1 MKVNIGPY
9 KNYFGPFQLA
19 DKLQAF
25 GVSAEKC
32 YYIGDKLSNI
42 PFIYRVSDWVYSKR
56 KRRIKVKIHDHDIWN
71 MDHTLALIILPMLK
85 RLKVA
90 NHGSPK
96 IDNEDVPEHLR
107 SNVPFEDAE
116 IDDLYHQRWEYV
128 LDEMIWAFENIIED
142 DTSSYWFPERF
153 PDQVDVE
160 AWKKHSDRI
169 ANGARLFGKYYMG
182 LWD

>member
-1 MKVNIGPY
+1 
-9 KNYFGPFQLA
+9 
-19 DKLQAF
+19 
-25 GVSAEKC
+25 
-32 YYIGDKLSNI
+32 
-42 PFIYRVSDWVYSKR
+42 
-56 KRRIKVKIHDHDIWN
+56 
-71 MDHTLALIILPMLK
+71 
-85 RLKVA
+85 
-90 NHGSPK
+90 
-96 IDNEDVPEHLR
+96 
-107 SNVPFEDAE
+107 VPFEDAE

-169 ANGARLFGKYYMG
+169 ANGTRLFGKYYMG